1 MVYMD
6 LDDGIEKR
14 IQQNLER
21 NKNIFE
27 ELFKIKNDKENENIL
42 QKNMFNEIYFHK

>member
-1 MVYMD
+1 MD

-27 ELFKIKNDKENENIL
+27 ELFKRKNDKENESIL